1 MKTTNKSKVELID
14 SMGSDLT
21 VVNAAK
27 VSFDKES
34 EWEVTGSGTG
44 EVPNPHLSDKDTKLI
59 NYLAK
64 YNHWSPFA
72 HTSIQLRVTAPIF
85 VARQLVK
92 HCVTGDT
99 EVSFC
104 KPVKNKSNGVRRKT
118 IADLYNMW
126 KGNVKYQGGAKG
138 KRNVTSGHVKVYN
151 ELTHEFESSHITD
164 VLYQGVKQVFEI
176 TTDSGQ
182 VLKITADHKVMTQ
195 RGWIE
200 VRNLEIGVDKLITE
214 IGKGQPVLIKRK
226 RHNDSDDVI
235 ARRELPKEVCNK
247 CGATGSLEADHII
260 PVYKGGKHTKDNMQ
274 VLCSACHKEKS
285 KFEKL
290 NGNTYQPRYTTVV
303 DIVYLGTE
311 DVYDISV
318 NGLHNFLAN
327 GLVIH
332 NCVGGVWNEVS
343 RRYVNYEPEFYFPVG
358 WRGKPINAKQGSDG
372 LVVNQWDQTEISM
385 MATQYAL
392 DAYNTL
398 LGNGV
403 APEQARAVL
412 PQNAMTS
419 WYWTGSLVFFHRV
432 FKQRTD
438 PHAQVET
445 AEVGHAIGEICE
457 KLFPHSWSAL
467 CNTSSDC

>member
-34 EWEVTGSGTG
+34 EWEIGRGSGGTFDPIK
-44 EVPNPHLSDKDTKLI
+44 VLSNKDKKLI
-59 NYLAK
+59 KYLADN
-64 YNHWSPFA
+64 NHWSPFA
-72 HTSIQLRVTAPIF
+72 HTAIQVRVTAPIF

-92 HCVTGDT
+92 H
-99 EVSFC
+99 
-104 KPVKNKSNGVRRKT
+104 
-118 IADLYNMW
+118 
-126 KGNVKYQGGAKG
+126 Q
-138 KRNVTSGHVKVYN
+138 
-151 ELTHEFESSHITD
+151 
-164 VLYQGVKQVFEI
+164 
-176 TTDSGQ
+176 
-182 VLKITADHKVMTQ
+182 
-195 RGWIE
+195 
-200 VRNLEIGVDKLITE
+200 
-214 IGKGQPVLIKRK
+214 
-226 RHNDSDDVI
+226 
-235 ARRELPKEVCNK
+235 
-247 CGATGSLEADHII
+247 
-260 PVYKGGKHTKDNMQ
+260 
-274 VLCSACHKEKS
+274 
-285 KFEKL
+285 
-290 NGNTYQPRYTTVV
+290 
-303 DIVYLGTE
+303 
-311 DVYDISV
+311 
-318 NGLHNFLAN
+318 
-327 GLVIH
+327 
-332 NCVGGVWNEVS
+332 VGGVWNEVS